1 MKAILVSQKRND
13 KMKNELFTIGRLT
26 IHRKKMLLI
35 LWRIVFSVVILTAI
49 LDRAGIFSG
58 VLQLQTLYSFTS
70 ISGTYILAI
79 TLITLLST
87 ILFNGN
93 VSERVSKAR
102 AIGVMMM
109 IITGLVYHFVLLPEK
124 IAENPFYQVFTYG
137 NIGAHY
143 ITPICMFADWLLFDE
158 KGKISKWE
166 PLICSVVPFA
176 YFVIFSIYGYY
187 GATISGKDTSYVYF
201 FMDWGNLGAV
211 GVIKWA
217 VFLLICILCLTYLV
231 YFIDHTLAKKKAFV
245 DKI

>member
-1 MKAILVSQKRND
+1 
-13 KMKNELFTIGRLT
+13 MKNELFTIGRLT
-26 IHRKKMLLI
+26 IHRKKMLPI

-70 ISGTYILAI
+70 ISGAYILVI

-93 VSERVSKAR
+93 VSERITKAR
-102 AIGVMMM
+102 AIGVMMI

-124 IAENPFYQVFTYG
+124 IAENPIYQVFTYG

-143 ITPICMFADWLLFDE
+143 ITPICMFMDWLLFDE
-158 KGKISKWE
+158 KGKISKRE

-187 GATISGKDTSYVYF
+187 GPTIPGKDTSYVYF
-201 FMDWGNLGAV
+201 FMDWENLGSV

-231 YFIDHTLAKKKAFV
+231 YFIDRTLAKKKAL
-245 DKI
+245 